1 LKMESLTPFL
11 KHLIAESAMPLK
23 PFKTAFAVDSSD
35 FSTTRFQRWFD
46 VKDGNNE
53 DWHEWIKMHITC
65 GVTTYK

>member
-1 LKMESLTPFL
+1 
-11 KHLIAESAMPLK
+11 MPLK